1 MTERTK
7 DIWNDNDGEEAPR
20 SRRSRLKT
28 FLIFFATLA
37 GVLVVVLVAAYRD
50 GTGFDVLRRYFNYGS
65 VEKAGGETV
74 YDYDASATNRFA
86 VLGDHLVVL
95 SSTSLEL
102 LDPDGGTVW
111 SASEKMEAPALESGG
126 GRAVAYDVGGTEL
139 YVLDEEGLLLELHAE
154 ETEPFIA
161 ATLNRKGWLAV
172 TAEKRNYKGCVSV
185 YDAELDSVVF
195 SFDSSRRFV
204 IDAYVLDDGEHV
216 AAVTLGQED
225 GVFVSNV
232 VLYDLTGSSPKA
244 ETEVD
249 GGVAVVP
256 VADYDV
262 SDGLVAAIGQQGDA
276 IITVSDTGLTFADE
290 KGEVAATYG
299 YQGMFLREYDLA
311 GEDFTV
317 LLLNRYQTGSVG
329 RLVTVGTD
337 GAELGSLDV
346 NQEVLSVS
354 ACGRYLAV
362 LYLDSLVVYNRDLQV
377 YASLTGTDFARS
389 VLMRSDGSA
398 LLLSSESAGLF
409 LP

>member
-1 MTERTK
+1 M
-7 DIWNDNDGEEAPR
+7 
-20 SRRSRLKT
+20 
-28 FLIFFATLA
+28 
-37 GVLVVVLVAAYRD
+37 LVAAYRD

-74 YDYDASATNRFA
+74 YDYDASSTNRFA

-111 SASEKMEAPALESGG
+111 SASVKMEAPALESGG

-185 YDAELDSVVF
+185 YDTELDSVVF

-216 AAVTLGQED
+216 AAVTLGQENS
-225 GVFVSNV
+225 VFVSNV
-232 VLYDLTGSSPKA
+232 VLYDLTGSAPKA
-244 ETEVD
+244 ETEVED
-249 GGVAVVP
+249 GVAVVP

-276 IITVSDTGLTFADE
+276 IVTVSDTGLTFADE

-299 YQGMFLREYDLA
+299 YQGGYLREYDLA
-311 GEDFTV
+311 GDDFTV
-317 LLLNRYQTGSVG
+317 LLLSRYQTGSVG
-329 RLVTVGTD
+329 RLVTVGAD

-346 NQEVLSVS
+346 NQEVLAVS

-389 VLMRSDGSA
+389 VLMRADGSA